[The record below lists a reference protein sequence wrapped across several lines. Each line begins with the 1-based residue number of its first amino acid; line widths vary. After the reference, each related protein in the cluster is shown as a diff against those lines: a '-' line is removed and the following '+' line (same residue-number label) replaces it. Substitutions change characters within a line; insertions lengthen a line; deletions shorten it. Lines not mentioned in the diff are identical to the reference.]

1 MICLQAIIDFFTS
14 VGSIISTV
22 INFVIKLFS
31 DLIMMLQLLAKFIVN
46 IPSYFGWLSSSVVAV
61 IVTIFTIVVIYKI
74 LGREG

>member
-1 MICLQAIIDFFTS
+1 MQAIIDFFNT

-22 INFVIKLFS
+22 INFVVKLFS

-46 IPSYFGWLSSSVVAV
+46 IPGYLGWLPSSVVAV
-61 IVTIFTIVVIYKI
+61 IATIFTIVVIYKI

>member
-1 MICLQAIIDFFTS
+1 MQAIIDFFTS

-22 INFVIKLFS
+22 INFVVKLFS

-46 IPSYFGWLSSSVVAV
+46 IPSYFGWLPASVVAI